1 MSAAPSAGKTILY
14 VEDNE
19 MNRRI
24 VRDLLK
30 RTTYTLIEAHDGE
43 AGVAKALEARPDLIL
58 MDIQLPK
65 ISGLDA
71 TRKLRAEAATAK
83 TPIIAITSFA
93 LSGDDVKAK
102 EAGATAYLAKPY
114 SPRDLLG
121 LIRKIL
127 PES

>member
-1 MSAAPSAGKTILY
+1 MSARTILY

-19 MNRRI
+19 MNRKI

-30 RTTYTLIEAHDGE
+30 RTSYQLIEAHDGE
-43 AGVAKALEARPDLIL
+43 AGVAMALEKRPDLIL

-71 TRKLRAEAATAK
+71 TRKLRAEAATAA

-93 LSGDDVKAK
+93 LSGDEQKAK

-114 SPRDLLG
+114 SPFDLLN
-121 LIRKIL
+121 LVRKIL
-127 PES
+127 PEA

>member
-1 MSAAPSAGKTILY
+1 MSAKTILY

-19 MNRRI
+19 MNRKI

-30 RTTYTLIEAHDGE
+30 RTTYTLIEAYDGE
-43 AGVAKALEARPDLIL
+43 TGVALALERRPDLIL

-65 ISGLDA
+65 ISGMEA
-71 TRKLRAEAATAK
+71 TRRLRAEAATAN

-93 LSGDDVKAK
+93 LSGDDQKAK

-114 SPRDLLG
+114 SPFDLLN
-121 LIRKIL
+121 LIRKLL
-127 PES
+127 PEA